1 MTSSV
6 TNTSLNAFIREKA
19 SEYLKRSSDDIA
31 LDHPLSEYGIDSV
44 AAVSLCA
51 DIEDFLDIDIEPTLA
66 WDHPTIEK
74 MTSHLMT
81 QI

>member
-1 MTSSV
+1 MTKLM
-6 TNTSLNAFIREKA
+6 TNSTLNAFIREKA
-19 SEYLKRSSDDIA
+19 SAYLKRASEDIA
-31 LDHPLSEYGIDSV
+31 LDQPLSDYGIDSV

-74 MTSHLMT
+74 MTYHLMT